1 MTEYAILTVYVFIIG
16 TQVGRA
22 LTLRQ
27 QANAM
32 VEAVNCLVRSDWL
45 TPSVLASRIHDD
57 QECVEALPALPVVW
71 APSKRMPVWLELQYE
86 FCRWRVPRLRRVK

>member
-1 MTEYAILTVYVFIIG
+1 MTEYAILTLYVFIIG

-32 VEAVNCLVRSDWL
+32 VEGINCLINSDWFGPQIL
-45 TPSVLASRIHDD
+45 AARIHSDQEAIEVPTFTPSLTLQCRLIHYGVKSR
-57 QECVEALPALPVVW
+57 
-71 APSKRMPVWLELQYE
+71 
-86 FCRWRVPRLRRVK
+86 